1 MPRTRPRRRR
11 SRRGRWRRRASFMA
25 RCCSSAAW
33 PRRRSPLTRR
43 RSRRSRTA
51 SAPRLARRKRRR
63 RPAIWPRPGSTTPLR
78 WRSPRTPIRSAPRS
92 LPRAPS
98 SRRRAERDQAS
109 TLKLP
114 RRRFLYLAAAA
125 AALPAVSRI
134 ASAQAYPTRPV
145 RFIIGYPPGGSADIT
160 ARLLGQWLSERLG
173 QPFVIESRPGAGTN
187 IATEAVVNAPPDGYT
202 LLLVAPA
209 NAINA
214 TLYEKLNHN
223 FMRDIAPVAGIIRFP
238 NVIVVNPSV
247 PAKTVPELIA
257 YAKANPGKLNMA
269 SSGNGSTIHV
279 SGELFKMMTGVNM
292 VHVPYRS
299 GAPALTDMI
308 SGQVQVMFDNVPTSI
323 EFIRAGKLRA
333 LAVTTATRSEVLPDL
348 PTVADF
354 VPGYEASAWYG
365 VGCRRGHPTTSST

>member
-1 MPRTRPRRRR
+1 
-11 SRRGRWRRRASFMA
+11 MA
-25 RCCSSAAW
+25 
-33 PRRRSPLTRR
+33 
-43 RSRRSRTA
+43 TA
-51 SAPRLARRKRRR
+51 Q
-63 RPAIWPRPGSTTPLR
+63 T
-78 WRSPRTPIRSAPRS
+78 
-92 LPRAPS
+92 
-98 SRRRAERDQAS
+98 
-109 TLKLP
+109 
-114 RRRFLYLAAAA
+114 
-125 AALPAVSRI
+125 
-134 ASAQAYPTRPV
+134 YPTRPV
-145 RFIIGYPPGGSADIT
+145 RLIIGYPPGGSADIT

-173 QPFVIESRPGAGTN
+173 QPFVIESRPGASTN
-187 IATEAVVNAPPDGYT
+187 IATEAVVRAPPDGYT

-214 TLYEKLNHN
+214 TLYEKLNFN
-223 FMRDIAPVAGIIRFP
+223 FISDIAPVAGIIRFP
-238 NVIVVNPSV
+238 NVMVVNPLV
-247 PAKTVPELIA
+247 PAKTVPEFIA
-257 YAKANPGKLNMA
+257 YAKANPGRLNMA

-292 VHVPYRS
+292 VHVPYRG

-365 VGCRRGHPTTSST
+365 VGVPKGTPDDIIDKLNKEINAILAEPKAKARLADLGASLLAGSPADFGKLVADETEKWGKVVKFSGAKPD

>member
-1 MPRTRPRRRR
+1 
-11 SRRGRWRRRASFMA
+11 MA
-25 RCCSSAAW
+25 
-33 PRRRSPLTRR
+33 
-43 RSRRSRTA
+43 TA
-51 SAPRLARRKRRR
+51 Q
-63 RPAIWPRPGSTTPLR
+63 T
-78 WRSPRTPIRSAPRS
+78 
-92 LPRAPS
+92 
-98 SRRRAERDQAS
+98 
-109 TLKLP
+109 
-114 RRRFLYLAAAA
+114 
-125 AALPAVSRI
+125 
-134 ASAQAYPTRPV
+134 YPTRPV
-145 RFIIGYPPGGSADIT
+145 RLIIGYPPGGSADIT

-173 QPFVIESRPGAGTN
+173 QPFVIESRPGASTN
-187 IATEAVVNAPPDGYT
+187 IATEAVVRAPPDGYT

-214 TLYEKLNHN
+214 TLYEKLNFN
-223 FMRDIAPVAGIIRFP
+223 FISDIAPVAGIIRFP
-238 NVIVVNPSV
+238 NVMVVNPLV
-247 PAKTVPELIA
+247 PAKTVPEFIA
-257 YAKANPGKLNMA
+257 YAKANPGRLNMA

-292 VHVPYRS
+292 VHVPYRG

-365 VGCRRGHPTTSST
+365 VGVPRGTPDDIIDKLNKEINAILAEPKAKARLADLGASLLAGSPADFGKLVADETEKWGKVVKFSGAKPD